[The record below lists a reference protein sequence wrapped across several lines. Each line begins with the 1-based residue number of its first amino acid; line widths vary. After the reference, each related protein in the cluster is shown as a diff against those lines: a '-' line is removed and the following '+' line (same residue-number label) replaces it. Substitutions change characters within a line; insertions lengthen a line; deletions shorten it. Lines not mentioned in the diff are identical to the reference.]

1 MARRVPSPEEIQR
14 RAIEGQLLDVRTSMA
29 GTIVSFDAN
38 TMRATVRPGV
48 RVLAVDLD
56 SPAEVDTLPD
66 ISDVPVLFPSCAF
79 GILYWP
85 LAAGDPVRLEFSEQ
99 DDSEFYWN
107 ADAVVPVNPGA
118 LRRHGSACVC
128 RPEGTRG
135 TGALGA
141 EDAAK
146 MFLGKPGGV
155 GIQMD
160 HSEVRL
166 GGSAASMFAA
176 LAPLVEAAISHAI
189 ANHTHMYAP
198 GPSAAV
204 PSATGVL
211 AGALPSTAAS
221 KVKAL

>member
-1 MARRVPSPEEIQR
+1 MAKRAPSAEEIQR

-29 GTIVSFDAN
+29 GVIVSFDAN

-66 ISDVPVLFPSCAF
+66 IPDVPVLFPSCAF

-107 ADAVVPVNPGA
+107 ADAVVPVNPAA
-118 LRRHGSACVC
+118 LRRHGSAVVC

-160 HSEVRL
+160 HSEVKL
-166 GGSAASMFAA
+166 GGSAATEKVA
-176 LAPLVEAAISHAI
+176 LVSDLNALVTWILGGVCA
-189 ANHTHMYAP
+189 AP
-198 GPSAAV
+198 GSPVAYTPLTGPGAPTSA
-204 PSATGVL
+204 PITG
-211 AGALPSTAAS
+211 AS